1 MIDWEAVRAE
11 VTGYLQ
17 ALIRID
23 TTNPPGNESK
33 AAHYLEGIL
42 RQEGFDP
49 SSSSPHPSEATSS
62 RGCPAATNRR
72 SCSWDIPTWWPPSRS
87 TGPTRPSRV
96 PLADGC
102 VWGRGALDMKNM
114 VATNLMVLLL
124 LQREGVQLNRDIV
137 FAATADEEAGKGNHG
152 PGWIIDHR
160 PELWDAPLIITE
172 GGGSD
177 FAVGGQ
183 RFYTCQTGQKG
194 LCRLHLIA
202 RGTPGH
208 GSMPHGDSAIVKL
221 SKALAGL
228 EGAVFPAHI
237 SASVRHFVEGI
248 ASRRPAPE
256 AALWQQV
263 LDPTTS
269 DAALRDLPI
278 GNTLRRELGAV
289 LHNTASAT
297 MVQAGSK
304 INVIPGEATA
314 WIDGRLVPGQT
325 AESFAAELRAFV
337 GEEVAIEIDQYTPPL
352 EASSDTPLFQTIVEV
367 MQEHEPNAPVLPYL
381 MPAGTD
387 AKHIVPRR
395 PETQIYGFMPYRQ
408 QPGEEEMALIH
419 GHDERISVEELLFA
433 TQVLYEIVC
442 RFGGDREPLARID
455 DSDAIVD
462 FEDQNLIAGVE
473 RYLEHRPGAPT
484 VRWCGLGR

>member
-1 MIDWEAVRAE
+1 MINWEAVRAE
-11 VTGYLQ
+11 VTGHLQ

-23 TTNPPGNESK
+23 TTNPPGNESE
-33 AAHYLEGIL
+33 AARYLEGVL
-42 RQEGFDP
+42 QREGFDP
-49 SSSSPHPSEATSS
+49 LFVESAPGRGNVLTRLAGGDEPPLMLLGHTDVVAVEPEHWTHPPFSGA
-62 RGCPAATNRR
+62 
-72 SCSWDIPTWWPPSRS
+72 
-87 TGPTRPSRV
+87 
-96 PLADGC
+96 LADGC

-124 LQREGVQLNRDIV
+124 LQREGLQLNRDIV

-152 PGWIIDHR
+152 PGWIIDNR

-177 FAVGGQ
+177 FAVGEQ

-194 LCRLHLIA
+194 LCRLRLIA

-208 GSMPHGDSAIVKL
+208 GSMPHGDSAIIKL
-221 SKALAGL
+221 SRALAGL
-228 EGAVFPAHI
+228 EGAVFPAHV
-237 SASVRHFVEGI
+237 SASVRRFIEGI
-248 ASRRPAPE
+248 ASRRPAAE

-263 LDPTTS
+263 LDPATA
-269 DAALRDLPI
+269 DAALRNLPI
-278 GNTLRRELGAV
+278 GSPLRRELGAV

-297 MVQAGSK
+297 MMQAGSK

-325 AESFAAELRAFV
+325 AESFAAELRTFV
-337 GEEVAIEIDQYTPPL
+337 GDEVVIEIDQYTPPL
-352 EASSDTPLFQTIVEV
+352 EASADTALFRTIAAV
-367 MQEHEPNAPVLPYL
+367 MQEREPDAPVLPYL

-408 QPGEEEMALIH
+408 QPGEEEMELIH
-419 GHDERISVEELLFA
+419 GHDERTSVAELLFA

-442 RFGGDREPLARID
+442 RFGE
-455 DSDAIVD
+455 VK
-462 FEDQNLIAGVE
+462 
-473 RYLEHRPGAPT
+473 
-484 VRWCGLGR
+484 

>member
-1 MIDWEAVRAE
+1 MIDWKAVRAE

-23 TTNPPGNESK
+23 TTNPPGNESE
-33 AAHYLEGIL
+33 AARYLEGIL

-49 SSSSPHPSEATSS
+49 LFVESEPGRGNVLARLSGGDEPPLMLLGHTDVVAAEPEHWTHPPFSGA
-62 RGCPAATNRR
+62 
-72 SCSWDIPTWWPPSRS
+72 
-87 TGPTRPSRV
+87 
-96 PLADGC
+96 LADGC

-114 VATNLMVLLL
+114 VAANLMVLLL
-124 LQREGVQLNRDIV
+124 LQRQGVRLNRDLV

-152 PGWIIDHR
+152 PGWIIDNR

-177 FAVGGQ
+177 FAVGEQ

-194 LCRLHLIA
+194 LCRLRLIA

-228 EGAVFPAHI
+228 EGAAFPAHI
-237 SASVRHFVEGI
+237 SASVHHFIEGV
-248 ASRRPAPE
+248 ANRRPAAE

-263 LDPTTS
+263 LDPATS

-325 AESFAAELRAFV
+325 AESFATELRTFV
-337 GEEVAIEIDQYTPPL
+337 GDEVAIEIDQYTPPL

-367 MQEHEPNAPVLPYL
+367 MQEHESDAPVLPYL

-408 QPGEEEMALIH
+408 QPGEEEMELIH
-419 GHDERISVEELLFA
+419 GHDERTSVEELLFA

-442 RFGGDREPLARID
+442 RFGGLNTP
-455 DSDAIVD
+455 
-462 FEDQNLIAGVE
+462 
-473 RYLEHRPGAPT
+473 P
-484 VRWCGLGR
+484 